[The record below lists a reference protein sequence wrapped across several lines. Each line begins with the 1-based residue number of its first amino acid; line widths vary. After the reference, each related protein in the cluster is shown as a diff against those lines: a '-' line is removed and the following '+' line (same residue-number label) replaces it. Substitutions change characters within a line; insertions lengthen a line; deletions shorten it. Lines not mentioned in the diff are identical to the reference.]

1 MSTLTNSMKSNLNT
15 LYSCKNEF
23 DWLMT
28 QKEISL
34 KQVDRLFKLKKDM
47 LYSLSCILSINSE
60 ELLSNSFYTNVN
72 RVEQSILDILNEKK
86 SKLVEMEKPHQKML
100 NESKKI
106 ISLLYSVD
114 ILENEIHIST
124 QNEEKL
130 VELKNLYIKIHELNQ
145 RQIALNHI
153 YDLIKSYTNG
163 FKKLLQFI
171 DEYDKKEFL
180 SIENK
185 QEIFDAFSSIAL
197 VYNKSKIRNKI
208 FSENETNIK
217 YNDKIEDYLEF
228 YEQVFLNLV
237 DTCKF
242 HLPSFYYQIKN
253 EINEY
258 DINDMYI
265 NAKVDFIYSKYNYDI
280 KNELKKINR
289 TRKIKLDKLK
299 KNIISLIVFDGK
311 ANLDYLLKD
320 VEDVKYFPSYVK
332 DESEYKLL
340 NKLVLNTD
348 FYLNQ
353 DIKIQRIVDKV
364 ASKLI
369 EEFNGEEYIKGYI
382 FNRADSIRQMAHF
395 RQYFIEALDTVKLEV
410 AQQYIDK
417 IKELLPKTRLKDYD
431 LKANNERVYDV
442 KSEIKLLEH
451 ALEYINDN
459 YREFNSRNLKLYIN
473 SIQRRYNVEELYE
486 EINKRKLKNSY
497 KTKTKNLI
505 EKEKEY
511 LKSFINKDIIK
522 QELKAEIIESCICED
537 EKLKKE
543 ILEAI

>member
-208 FSENETNIK
+208 FSENDTNIK

-228 YEQVFLNLV
+228 YEQVFLSLV
-237 DTCKF
+237 ETCKF

-265 NAKVDFIYSKYNYDI
+265 NAKVDFIYNKYSYDI

-299 KNIISLIVFDGK
+299 KNIMSLIAFDGK